1 MEQNKSPKTIIIK
14 FGGGLIT
21 QKSILKT
28 PNMDNLRSL
37 ATAVKELSN
46 SYNIVVVHGAGSYGH
61 LYAKKYKLHLGNDD
75 EFGTLDG
82 FSQLDA
88 VKIVRDDMIELS
100 DLVSKVLA
108 EQGLECYKIPPHK
121 FITGTSLDFEID
133 IQNIQDNIHG
143 KIPLLWGDVV
153 TRKGALM
160 FGILS
165 GDDIA
170 ARLAMELN
178 DVQSLVF
185 AMGGADGV
193 MTKPPDHPDSKLI
206 RTWNKDTFFNAL
218 HNTDEDVTGGILYKV
233 SRGSQISPHVKFVY
247 IVNGE
252 YPDRVISAAN
262 GDETVGTRIIPN

>member
-1 MEQNKSPKTIIIK
+1 MEQNKSLKTIVIK

-21 QKSILKT
+21 RKSILKT
-28 PNMDNLRSL
+28 PNFENLRGL

-46 SYNIVVVHGAGSYGH
+46 SYNVVIVHGAGSYGH

-88 VKIVRDDMIELS
+88 VKIVRDDMLELS

-108 EQGLECYKIPPHK
+108 DQGLECYKIPPHK
-121 FITGTSLDFEID
+121 FITGSSFDFEID
-133 IQNIQDNIHG
+133 VKNIQDNVQG

-153 TRKGALM
+153 PCKGALM

-170 ARLAMELN
+170 ARLATELN
-178 DVQSLVF
+178 DVQSLIF

-193 MTKPPDHPDSKLI
+193 MTKPPGHPNSKLI
-206 RTWNKDTFFNAL
+206 QRLASDTFFNAL

-233 SRGSQISPHVKFVY
+233 SRGSQISSHVEFVY